1 MAYEHIEQITE
12 RKGEKVAL
20 FLTIENATGIVL
32 CAMPIYILTSAM
44 PFVLRVVLMG
54 MAAALGLILTL
65 DIGGLPLYARLL
77 WRGRGLLRMRINRRR
92 IVPEQFIG
100 AAAVRPERAIRA
112 TGAVRMLVRRRSLLE
127 PDARQLRMSTPIVHA
142 PAQHSVLLPA
152 TLTPH
157 DSDEAS
163 HADS

>member
-1 MAYEHIEQITE
+1 VAYEHIEQITE

-32 CAMPIYILTSAM
+32 CAMPIYIVTSAM

-65 DIGGLPLYARLL
+65 DIGGLPLYARFL
-77 WRGRGLLRMRINRRR
+77 WRGRGLLRVRINGRR
-92 IVPEQFIG
+92 IIPEQFVG
-100 AAAVRPERAIRA
+100 AAALRPERAIRA
-112 TGAVRMLVRRRSLLE
+112 TGTVRMLVRQRALPESH
-127 PDARQLRMSTPIVHA
+127 AHQLRMSTPVIRASA
-142 PAQHSVLLPA
+142 PQNSE
-152 TLTPH
+152 
-157 DSDEAS
+157 EAS

>member
-1 MAYEHIEQITE
+1 
-12 RKGEKVAL
+12 
-20 FLTIENATGIVL
+20 
-32 CAMPIYILTSAM
+32 MPIYIVTSAM

-65 DIGGLPLYARLL
+65 DISGLPLYARLL
-77 WRGRGLLRMRINRRR
+77 WRGRGLLRMRINGRR
-92 IVPEQFIG
+92 IVPEQFVG

-112 TGAVRMLVRRRSLLE
+112 TGAVRMLVRRRSVPE
-127 PDARQLRMSTPIVHA
+127 PHARQLRMSMSIVRA
-142 PAQHSVLLPA
+142 PVQHSTLPPN

-157 DSDEAS
+157 DSEEAS